1 MTVSDIDFRDILL
14 DEELFKEIYENALMT
29 FHTEL

>member
-14 DEELFKEIYENALMT
+14 DEELFKEIYENTLMT